1 MRAPY
6 HPWILRPRVLAA
18 AAAAVTACASAG
30 FAAALAPAAEAPADN
45 NIQSVT
51 RLLDKDDNDVVIKVE
66 ELPKVIRD
74 YIAKDMPD
82 GKITEARKDY
92 KGSKEK
98 KGDNFTYEVEVKQGK
113 KEYEFKF
120 SPEGKLL
127 KKREEAGDDAD
138 DKK

>member
-1 MRAPY
+1 MRKPY
-6 HPWILRPRVLAA
+6 RPWILRSHLLVT

-30 FAAALAPAAEAPADN
+30 FAAAPTSAGDAPAGNDLRD
-45 NIQSVT
+45 II

-66 ELPKVIRD
+66 ELPKVVRD
-74 YIAKDMPD
+74 YIAKEMPD

-92 KGSKEK
+92 KGNKEK

-113 KEYEFKF
+113 KEYELRF
-120 SPEGKLL
+120 SPDGKLL

-138 DKK
+138 DK